1 MCFVIS
7 GCVLSVSTIH
17 DYHANS
23 TCLACTLYYIY
34 GYMYSVCNHITL
46 MWYIFLSKITFGVR
60 MLQVLCNTWCLQLVF
75 SNCLP
80 LEGGIGFCSCILSYH
95 WWSLVP
101 GPNMAAIC
109 SCPLPQM
116 VPQDSLVKSHAD
128 VMHVV
133 LWMIFISYL
142 IQGRNCTNICSS

>member
-7 GCVLSVSTIH
+7 ACV
-17 DYHANS
+17 
-23 TCLACTLYYIY
+23 CTLLSCKR
-34 GYMYSVCNHITL
+34 YMLSMHSLLSMGILCNHITL
-46 MWYIFLSKITFGVR
+46 MWYIFFPKSPLVPECYKF
-60 MLQVLCNTWCLQLVF
+60 LCNTWCLQLVF